1 LVIVSLKLKSQI
13 VGAGTVMEKAIKE
26 VLRVIYELD
35 KKEFS
40 IIGEILG
47 ISET

>member
-1 LVIVSLKLKSQI
+1 MVIINLKIKSQQI
-13 VGAGTVMEKAIKE
+13 GAGTVMEKAIKE
-26 VLRVIYELD
+26 VLRVIFELD

-47 ISET
+47 ISD